1 MKVKRSILIALLV
14 FALTTQSFA
23 ETKSPLQ
30 IGAASRIINPQVGD
44 WVQSASVKKRATEIR
59 DNLEANGLYLSD
71 GRKQVLLVSCDL
83 GGLEPPRVIAM
94 REAMGRAT
102 GIPPRAAEIVFK
114 WLDAGNRI
122 GLHWREGKHAQNQED
137 WAALLDF
144 ADQQCR

>member
-1 MKVKRSILIALLV
+1 MKVKRSILIALIV

-71 GRKQVLLVSCDL
+71 GRK
-83 GGLEPPRVIAM
+83 
-94 REAMGRAT
+94 
-102 GIPPRAAEIVFK
+102 
-114 WLDAGNRI
+114 
-122 GLHWREGKHAQNQED
+122 
-137 WAALLDF
+137 
-144 ADQQCR
+144 